1 MRRSQNG
8 RKICGGKNVGEM
20 AEQNP
25 SLPLATW
32 QQVLVERP
40 PGTLFR
46 LREGLV
52 VKAATTYSGFAI
64 RAKLPELEMHC
75 QECRGLRVFK
85 SEDGGATFCSNTD
98 DRFIEYACKNCEKD
112 SRTYAVKGAGYEEDG
127 KPEIFLVKF
136 GQWPE
141 FRILVPS
148 SLLKLLDKDT
158 NKLFQQGR
166 RGESLGMGMG
176 AFIYYRRVVDNLKDK
191 LFDRIIA
198 VAESSNAK
206 PAQIERLRAIKAEH
220 SFKKAMTDFKEII
233 PPPLLIKGHNPL
245 ALLYAALS
253 KGVHEMTDDECLIA
267 ASDIRTVLT
276 SVATR
281 ASQLLRDETELNQA
295 VGRLTRLP

>member
-1 MRRSQNG
+1 
-8 RKICGGKNVGEM
+8 M
-20 AEQNP
+20 AEEKP
-25 SLPLATW
+25 TPPLTTW
-32 QQVLVERP
+32 QQALVERP

-52 VKAATTYSGFAI
+52 AQATTSYSRFAI
-64 RAKLPELEMHC
+64 RAKLPELEIHC

-85 SEDGGATFCSNTD
+85 SENGGATFYSDAD
-98 DRFIEYACKNCEKD
+98 DGFIGYACKNCEKD

-127 KPEIFLVKF
+127 QPEILLVKF

-141 FRILVPS
+141 FKILVPS

-166 RGESLGMGMG
+166 RGESLGTGMG

-198 VAESSNAK
+198 VAESSNTK
-206 PAQIERLRAIKAEH
+206 PAHVEKLRAIKSEH

-253 KGVHEMTDDECLIA
+253 KGVHEMTDDECLTA

-276 SVATR
+276 SLAR
-281 ASQLLRDETELNQA
+281 SASELLRDETELNQA